1 MSLTK
6 QELQQLN
13 TTNFPNNTTGY
24 ITPALLREF
33 NSAEIDALTLQSEFD
48 TFSSSVSTQL
58 DNLNEFSSSLVTN
71 FATVAQLNESSSQ
84 LQSGINGKASTGS
97 VNTLSQSVYVQFS
110 DQATINTN
118 VNNTFTANNLKFNQ
132 YTQSTDLA
140 ISGKASLSQDNYFV
154 GNQYI
159 DGKITVDGN
168 ISASGDIRAVG
179 NIYGANLTG
188 SFVSSSTFNSFSS
201 SVQSQ
206 FSASTFFSGTQYKA
220 DSSSFSSRITNIV
233 AATGFVSTASFNAYT
248 ASTNSEITA
257 IETFT
262 ASVSTSVGSLQTF
275 SSSQYKSDSASFSSR
290 IEGIDDDNV
299 TTSSFNE
306 YTSSTDSRLNSIQ
319 SFTASV
325 STSVGLLQTFSSSQ
339 YKSDSASF
347 DSRIDNISEPIGY
360 VTTASFNAY
369 TSSNDTKVNNLTAQ
383 TSSYALSASVASVDI
398 AQDGRIASLTSATA
412 SYAISS
418 SVKTVTD
425 SLQTQ
430 INGLATTSSVNTLS
444 QSVDSRLD
452 SLETAGYV
460 TATITGSSLVTA
472 SVSQSTITF
481 TKGDGS
487 QFNITVADVSGS
499 AGNFVTTSS
508 FNSYTA
514 SQDFKNTTFAT
525 TGSNVFIGNQTISG
539 SLFISGS
546 EVVAGDVT
554 ASRLRVNSSTSLGGT
569 LSVAFDTIM
578 RGDLTVES
586 TTPQIKLRDNGAG
599 GFSSGYDL
607 RVDTGSFEIYDDTH
621 NRDVLSD
628 FFNSASQQHTTSLTS
643 EIIVIS
649 GSTSVTLL
657 GNVSASIISASTI
670 NGLGDPLAFS
680 TSVDSRLDSIETAGY
695 VTSAITASSL
705 ITASLSGQ
713 TLTFIKGD
721 NSTFSVNIPDV
732 SGSTINTASFATTGS
747 NTFVGNQ
754 TITGSV
760 TISGSG
766 SAFGDALLITSGR
779 LRVDEIGNYSSGL
792 TINGSGAGAGDFNLN
807 GYNTSIKLPLFDP
820 ISITGDTEITGA
832 VNITATLTASLQQG
846 YVWVGDST
854 GKTVAVATSS
864 FSGGTIN
871 TGSLVTTA
879 SFNAYTQSTND
890 FTASISTSVGLLQ
903 TFSGSEYK
911 ADSSSFSSR
920 INALTGSTIN
930 TSSFATTGSN
940 TFVGDQYVS
949 NGVLQVATYP
959 QTSKTWFSPTAI
971 EAVGTQSVAYEQFV
985 DAGGYDTFNIITT
998 LNSGSEFRD
1007 LPSDTFVL
1015 NTWLQIPQNTGNNPA
1030 PQFKRGLG
1038 VTGSANFEE
1047 LTGSLG
1053 AFSASI
1059 NTRINNATGSGG
1071 SIDTGSFATTGS
1083 NTFVGDQS
1091 ISGSVSIINSV
1102 NGEID
1107 TLKILPYLS
1116 SSTFNGNRD
1125 TIVTARQSFTQ
1136 NGITYEPS
1144 AQSPVNII
1152 LGSTNPTVAAN
1163 SIVSGSNNIV
1173 TAGRNAATNTADI
1186 EANQSYISVFPSTR
1200 TPAYAPA
1207 RITNSTINA
1216 LVTITNN
1223 TVGLSSSLAA
1233 GFGGFSSFAGGAG
1246 GAITSAGIFGNA
1258 TLNPNSSS
1266 VTFAQSVNAGTLTV
1280 NGNKTGAQISQSS
1293 FSISNTVN
1301 LGNTTLVDL
1310 ASGSF
1315 NSGNTSYGRNLF
1327 GGVVTA
1333 TNIASATASAFLSNT
1348 IAFGSNLII
1357 TGSDGT
1363 TVNNGGTAFFGRYNL
1378 NDGVINNTSNVVFA
1392 VGAGTAGNTRTP
1404 LWVGTDTTVNVTGSL
1419 RVSGT
1424 NLNINSDG
1432 AITASK
1438 ILVTDSGT
1446 TAIQYNQQSTG
1457 SVAGVFNTSYGKDNL
1472 KVYQYQGQPYAFN
1485 VNLTA
1490 NQANAYTGSQ
1500 FEWGLQL
1507 NGSNVSLPG
1516 GGGTYFAMVSGST
1529 TGSNGDPGADK
1540 KGLNF
1545 LETAMVLD
1553 MYADTSFR
1561 RGVFVN
1567 NGMFVSQSQ
1576 GGSQRP
1582 ALTVDG
1588 TSAAN
1593 NRAITATG
1601 SVSITGSLTVNGTA
1615 VGAVGYGSYYTTTT
1629 NSGSVLTFLTQE
1641 SSVGFEN
1648 VSGSFIRTTQSGMF
1662 LVTANVSINNASS
1675 FGASEINLK
1684 KNGSTIVATTA
1695 PVYTSNSNETNMC
1708 TTTAIVSMN
1717 VNDYIEVGTVFG
1729 GGDTATAGRISI
1741 TKIA

>member
-233 AATGFVSTASFNAYT
+233 AGTGFVSTASFNAYT

-383 TSSYALSASVASVDI
+383 TSSYA
-398 AQDGRIASLTSATA
+398 
-412 SYAISS
+412 ISS

-499 AGNFVTTSS
+499 AGNFVTTAS
-508 FNSYTA
+508 FNSYTS

-586 TTPQIKLRDNGAG
+586 TSPQIKLRDNGAG

-747 NTFVGNQ
+747 NTFNGNQ
-754 TITGSV
+754 TINGNVDITGS
-760 TISGSG
+760 
-766 SAFGDALLITSGR
+766 LR
-779 LRVDEIGNYSSGL
+779 LNVIGNYGGNDL
-792 TINGSGAGAGDFNLN
+792 DINGGQGGVDFNLN
-807 GYNTSIKLPLFDP
+807 GYNTSIKLGAFTP

-864 FSGGTIN
+864 FSGGGTIN

-920 INALTGSTIN
+920 INAITGSGGTIN

-1015 NTWLQIPQNTGNNPA
+1015 NTWLQIPQNTGNNPS

-1059 NTRINNATGSGG
+1059 SSRINSISGSGG
-1071 SIDTGSFATTGS
+1071 TINTGSFATTGS
-1083 NTFVGDQS
+1083 NTFIGDQT
-1091 ISGSVSIINSV
+1091 ITGSVI
-1102 NGEID
+1102 
-1107 TLKILPYLS
+1107 LS
-1116 SSTFNGNRD
+1116 SS
-1125 TIVTARQSFTQ
+1125 
-1136 NGITYEPS
+1136 
-1144 AQSPVNII
+1144 
-1152 LGSTNPTVAAN
+1152 
-1163 SIVSGSNNIV
+1163 
-1173 TAGRNAATNTADI
+1173 AATELT
-1186 EANQSYISVFPSTR
+1186 
-1200 TPAYAPA
+1200 
-1207 RITNSTINA
+1207 
-1216 LVTITNN
+1216 
-1223 TVGLSSSLAA
+1223 
-1233 GFGGFSSFAGGAG
+1233 
-1246 GAITSAGIFGNA
+1246 IFGNQ
-1258 TLNPNSSS
+1258 TINGVVQISSS
-1266 VTFAQSVNAGTLTV
+1266 ATYDLDI
-1280 NGNKTGAQISQSS
+1280 TGAKYPLSTAISVKNKPFFFISS
-1293 FSISNTVN
+1293 
-1301 LGNTTLVDL
+1301 
-1310 ASGSF
+1310 
-1315 NSGNTSYGRNLF
+1315 
-1327 GGVVTA
+1327 
-1333 TNIASATASAFLSNT
+1333 
-1348 IAFGSNLII
+1348 
-1357 TGSDGT
+1357 
-1363 TVNNGGTAFFGRYNL
+1363 
-1378 NDGVINNTSNVVFA
+1378 
-1392 VGAGTAGNTRTP
+1392 
-1404 LWVGTDTTVNVTGSL
+1404 SL
-1419 RVSGT
+1419 RVST
-1424 NLNINSDG
+1424 
-1432 AITASK
+1432 
-1438 ILVTDSGT
+1438 
-1446 TAIQYNQQSTG
+1446 
-1457 SVAGVFNTSYGKDNL
+1457 
-1472 KVYQYQGQPYAFN
+1472 
-1485 VNLTA
+1485 
-1490 NQANAYTGSQ
+1490 
-1500 FEWGLQL
+1500 
-1507 NGSNVSLPG
+1507 
-1516 GGGTYFAMVSGST
+1516 
-1529 TGSNGDPGADK
+1529 
-1540 KGLNF
+1540 
-1545 LETAMVLD
+1545 
-1553 MYADTSFR
+1553 
-1561 RGVFVN
+1561 
-1567 NGMFVSQSQ
+1567 
-1576 GGSQRP
+1576 
-1582 ALTVDG
+1582 
-1588 TSAAN
+1588 
-1593 NRAITATG
+1593 
-1601 SVSITGSLTVNGTA
+1601 
-1615 VGAVGYGSYYTTTT
+1615 
-1629 NSGSVLTFLTQE
+1629 
-1641 SSVGFEN
+1641 
-1648 VSGSFIRTTQSGMF
+1648 
-1662 LVTANVSINNASS
+1662 
-1675 FGASEINLK
+1675 
-1684 KNGSTIVATTA
+1684 
-1695 PVYTSNSNETNMC
+1695 
-1708 TTTAIVSMN
+1708 
-1717 VNDYIEVGTVFG
+1717 
-1729 GGDTATAGRISI
+1729 
-1741 TKIA
+1741 